1 MSLYCR
7 YGSHQP
13 SFTRPTKNCM
23 YVKILNLLNELKD
36 VGDVSLTKRAIYDM
50 IGYENYDSNSSNCV
64 WAGMVANHLIEYHRH
79 GRSVVYSITKEGT
92 RFLYQ
97 NNL

>member
-1 MSLYCR
+1 MDYR
-7 YGSHQP
+7 GGSHQP

-36 VGDVSLTKRAIYDM
+36 VGGVSLTKRAILDM
-50 IGYENYDSNSSNCV
+50 IGEENRDTNNSNCV
-64 WAGMVANHLIEYHRH
+64 WAGMVAQHLIEYHHH
-79 GRSVVYSITKEGT
+79 GRSVVYSITKKGT

>member
-1 MSLYCR
+1 MYYR
-7 YGSHQP
+7 GGSHQP

-23 YVKILNLLNELKD
+23 YVNILNLLNELKD

-79 GRSVVYSITKEGT
+79 GRSVVYSITKKGT
-92 RFLYQ
+92 HFLYQ